1 MCGKVDRDSKV
12 KFSGM
17 TESFDTDDIAIKTKR
32 ELRESQSHSAILLA
46 TQS

>member
-1 MCGKVDRDSKV
+1 MCGKIDKDSKV

-32 ELRESQSHSAILLA
+32 ELKVHSQTHSAI
-46 TQS
+46 